1 MLTEEQ
7 VRHVAKLARLN
18 LTDEEVKKFAGQL
31 SGVLEYVDILKE
43 VDTEGVEITSQV
55 TGLKNVM
62 RKDEV
67 VPSEAKREELLACSE
82 LEVDS
87 NQVKVMNAIK

>member
-67 VPSEAKREELLACSE
+67 VSSEAKREELLACSE

>member
-7 VRHVAKLARLN
+7 VRHVAKLARLK
-18 LTDEEVKKFAGQL
+18 LTDEEVKKFSGQL

-43 VDTEGVEITSQV
+43 VNTEGVEITSQV

-67 VPSEAKREELLACSE
+67 VSGGVTREELLACSE
-82 LEVDS
+82 LEIDS
-87 NQVKVMNAIK
+87 NQVKVMHAIK

>member
-7 VRHVAKLARLN
+7 VRHTAKLARLN

-67 VPSEAKREELLACSE
+67 VSSTATREELLACSE